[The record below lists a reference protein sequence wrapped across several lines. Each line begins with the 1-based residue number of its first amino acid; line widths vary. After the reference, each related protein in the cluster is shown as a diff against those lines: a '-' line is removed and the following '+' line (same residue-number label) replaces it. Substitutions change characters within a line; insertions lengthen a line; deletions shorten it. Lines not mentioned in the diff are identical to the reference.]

1 MVTNYGTEKLSTQ
14 LPVDGVWRGWGS
26 GENGD
31 FAYSNKLPWRGEF
44 SYTEGPLLVTGKRL
58 DGPAPLFTEI
68 EEISGRHGIMG
79 GISIPTFGCWE
90 ITARYR
96 NDELTFVV
104 WVTRLPEQEAAP
116 DEPSPVSQE
125 LSAQQPKPRRIQVG
139 GEEEARL
146 LVYRVTPEI
155 PREAQVANVSDTV
168 VLRAIIGWDGR
179 PHELQYVSGPG
190 VLAQAAIDAVRWWQ
204 YRLVT
209 DEPTEIDTTISVEF
223 PAANN

>member
-1 MVTNYGTEKLSTQ
+1 
-14 LPVDGVWRGWGS
+14 
-26 GENGD
+26 
-31 FAYSNKLPWRGEF
+31 
-44 SYTEGPLLVTGKRL
+44 
-58 DGPAPLFTEI
+58 
-68 EEISGRHGIMG
+68 MG